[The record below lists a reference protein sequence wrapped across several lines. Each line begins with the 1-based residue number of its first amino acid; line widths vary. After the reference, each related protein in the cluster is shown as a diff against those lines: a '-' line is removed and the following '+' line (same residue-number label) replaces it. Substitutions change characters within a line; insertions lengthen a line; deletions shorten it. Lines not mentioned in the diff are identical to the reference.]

1 MTHLS
6 QYSPGMQTTQQ
17 RDNILKAV
25 RFERPDH
32 IPMEFHIN
40 GACWQHYPQDA
51 LQELMAEHPLLF
63 PDFTRTQEKIIPYF
77 SLVQR
82 KEAPYTDP
90 WGCTWIT
97 SEDGITGTVTQHP
110 LADWADFEN
119 YEAPDPEETDGLIP
133 VDWDQITAKMAHKKA
148 EGKLLQAALR
158 HGHTFLQLC
167 DIRGYQALVF
177 DMVDNEPRLRQLIQ
191 MVEDFNMALVEKYLK
206 LGIEW
211 MSYPEDLGMQL
222 GPMLS
227 PKHFREYIQPSYQ
240 RLMQPAA
247 DANCIIHMH
256 SDGDIRTLADE
267 LVDSGVQV
275 INLQDLVNGID
286 WIAEKYA
293 GKVCIDLDIDRQKI
307 TPSGRPEDIDDLI
320 REEVEKLGSKEGGLM
335 MIYGLYPGVPL
346 ENVKALMDAM
356 EKYATYYV

>member
-1 MTHLS
+1 M
-6 QYSPGMQTTQQ
+6 Q
-17 RDNILKAV
+17 RDVNILKAV
-25 RFERPDH
+25 RFEKPDY
-32 IPMEFHIN
+32 IPMVFHIN

-51 LQELMAEHPLLF
+51 LQEFMAEHPLLF
-63 PDFTRTQEKIIPYF
+63 PDFTPTNEKIIPGF

-82 KEAPYTDP
+82 VDAPYTDP
-90 WGCTWIT
+90 WGCTWVT
-97 SEDGITGTVTQHP
+97 AEDGITGTVTHHP
-110 LADWADFEN
+110 LADWVALEN
-119 YEAPDPEETDGLIP
+119 YQAPDPEVTDGLIP
-133 VDWDQITAKMAHKKA
+133 VDWDQIYNEMAHKKA
-148 EGKLLQAALR
+148 EGELCQASLR

-167 DIRGYQALVF
+167 DIRGYQALIF

-191 MVEDFNMALVEKYLK
+191 MVEDFNMTLMKKYIQI
-206 LGIEW
+206 GAEW

-227 PKHFREYIQPSYQ
+227 PKQFREYIKPSYQ
-240 RLMQPAA
+240 RLMQPAI

-267 LVDSGVQV
+267 LIDSGVQV
-275 INLQDLVNGID
+275 VNLQDLVNGID

-293 GKVCIDLDIDRQKI
+293 GKICIDLDIDRQKI
-307 TPSGRPEDIDDLI
+307 TPNGTPIEIDALI
-320 REEVEKLGSKEGGLM
+320 HEEVEKLGCRDGGLM